1 MPDKESLT
9 GIEQDVQ
16 VEERTKHAM
25 ETYVNWLQNAMSASP
40 WTNVDLN
47 KKLLGYATDNVA
59 AAVGLVEKLSH
70 AKNLEDV
77 VRIQTEFV
85 SKQLGSLNEQTKP
98 SWRFVR
104 KRQKQRRSVTSGRLG
119 WISRISA
126 KCQVR
131 KDHSQIIASARPRR
145 CGLSTSSA
153 LLVRMSWMTSN
164 TRTASS

>member
-1 MPDKESLT
+1 MTDKESWT

-47 KKLLGYATDNVA
+47 KKLLNYATENVT

-77 VRIQTEFV
+77 VKIQSEFM
-85 SKQLGSLNEQTKP
+85 SKQLGSHERTKTI
-98 SWRFVR
+98 REICTKAAQAAI
-104 KRQKQRRSVTSGRLG
+104 KR
-119 WISRISA
+119 
-126 KCQVR
+126 
-131 KDHSQIIASARPRR
+131 
-145 CGLSTSSA
+145 
-153 LLVRMSWMTSN
+153 SN
-164 TRTASS
+164 